1 MADCDL
7 ENPGSTFVAVNLKA
21 WGALDHSQASVQM
34 LPDGSVTKV
43 KGTIPQQ
50 VYLASY
56 AMQTFSTSTLAIYG
70 RVLDENGTL
79 VDD

>member
-1 MADCDL
+1 
-7 ENPGSTFVAVNLKA
+7 
-21 WGALDHSQASVQM
+21 M
-34 LPDGSVTKV
+34 LPDGAVTKV

-56 AMQTFSTSTLAIYG
+56 AMQTFSTSTLSIYG